1 MQAVPQKGK
10 RKLLTLISREEKCP
24 NFSSR
29 QSHKSAQN
37 YREERRE
44 EGTNPRTNG
53 ERKRGREGRITIT
66 ILLNNNRRFLPSFLP
81 SFLPVSLEKKRV
93 GVDLNFNGGGE
104 RGASIRILFVPHSKV
119 VIAASQQIWTAA
131 AAVATENMIRPSKG
145 AAYCRRH
152 ECKRRFK
159 KRREGG
165 RTFYP
170 SPSKKNESLEA
181 TEKAAIWRSPL
192 RASHM

>member
-1 MQAVPQKGK
+1 MYGPKG
-10 RKLLTLISREEKCP
+10 
-24 NFSSR
+24 
-29 QSHKSAQN
+29 
-37 YREERRE
+37 
-44 EGTNPRTNG
+44 G
-53 ERKRGREGRITIT
+53 GRITIT
-66 ILLNNNRRFLPSFLP
+66 ILLNNNRRFLPSFRSP
-81 SFLPVSLEKKRV
+81 SLSFGKKRV